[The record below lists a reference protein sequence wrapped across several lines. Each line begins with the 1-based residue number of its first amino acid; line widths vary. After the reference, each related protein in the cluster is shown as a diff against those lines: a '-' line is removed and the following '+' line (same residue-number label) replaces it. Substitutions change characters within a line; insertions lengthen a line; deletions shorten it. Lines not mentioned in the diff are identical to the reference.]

1 MKKMKFFIMAAIFG
15 GLLMSCG
22 SKTEKTEEEYGDYNV
37 EEQAEPTQYEEAMI
51 SDEDVTPQDNTTES
65 VDEAAEVSEIPN
77 DNAQFTAYIK
87 EFKDE
92 LSDLSSNIKKA
103 TDGDVAAIAKL
114 SSTVSKLEDLEKKIK
129 SMKDLT
135 VDQKTLA
142 EGLYK
147 ELADKA
153 SEVKE
158 LAKNKGSKTLDK
170 AKEAGSDALDKI
182 KNLGK

>member
-1 MKKMKFFIMAAIFG
+1 MMAALFG
-15 GLLMSCG
+15 GLLISCG
-22 SKTEKTEEEYGDYNV
+22 SKSEKTDEEAGDYNV

-51 SDEDVTPQDNTTES
+51 IEEDDQTPQEVTTES
-65 VDEAAEVSEIPN
+65 VDEVSEASESAN

-87 EFKDE
+87 EFKDG
-92 LSDLSSNIKKA
+92 LSDLISNIKKA
-103 TDGDVAAIAKL
+103 SDGDVAAIANL
-114 SSTVSKLEDLEKKIK
+114 TSSVSKLQDLEKKIK

-135 VDQKTLA
+135 VDQKAIA
-142 EGLYK
+142 EDLYK

-158 LAKNKGSKTLDK
+158 LAKNKGSEALDK
-170 AKEAGSDALDKI
+170 AKELGSGALDKI